1 MGATK
6 ENASAKEN
14 RVNTSPLYERLGGH
28 AGILRLLET
37 FYIDVRQ
44 HAVLGPIFEERI
56 QDWPAHLANITE
68 FWARQTNGPSVYPG
82 GFAGAHLSLGIG
94 SGHLEAWLGLWEWN
108 CRRHL
113 PAAEAE
119 EMVALAHRIGGQLW
133 RILTNRPG
141 FQIG

>member
-56 QDWPAHLANITE
+56 QDW
-68 FWARQTNGPSVYPG
+68 
-82 GFAGAHLSLGIG
+82 
-94 SGHLEAWLGLWEWN
+94 
-108 CRRHL
+108 
-113 PAAEAE
+113 
-119 EMVALAHRIGGQLW
+119 
-133 RILTNRPG
+133 
-141 FQIG
+141 